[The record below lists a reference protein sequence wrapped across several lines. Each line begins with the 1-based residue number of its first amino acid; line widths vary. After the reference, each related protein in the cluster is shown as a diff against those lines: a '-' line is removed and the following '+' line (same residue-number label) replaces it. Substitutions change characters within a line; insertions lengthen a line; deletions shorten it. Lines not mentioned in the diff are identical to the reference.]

1 MTSELGL
8 MGYHLS
14 PRIVHIQS
22 QIPRSVLGM
31 IEGRDVYEDVFKS
44 DGTKDPKALA
54 LIMMRPEKL
63 RKEMRTVQ
71 RSAHKE
77 AGRF

>member
-1 MTSELGL
+1 
-8 MGYHLS
+8 
-14 PRIVHIQS
+14 
-22 QIPRSVLGM
+22 M
-31 IEGRDVYEDVFKS
+31 IEGRGFYEDVFKS

-77 AGRF
+77 AGRL